1 VRSFRLDA
9 RPKAYPV
16 PEKLEYDYSR
26 ARLLAKSAWDKGEA
40 LAREGDLPG
49 AVAWLGRAHRIA
61 PADQNILV
69 TLALLHLRAGDAEGA
84 AALFGGLAARH
95 ATRECLSGLIAA
107 HVALGRFNAAAAAA
121 QTALSQIAVD
131 ASLAALAAQ
140 VAAGCGRSWCG
151 VAEDGT
157 LLTDVPRA
165 HLRVLRDGVVVG
177 LRGVGRYSGPGEHPH
192 PSYRFAVGP
201 FPLPQA
207 GEGVWEVRDGERE
220 VLGSPLALGRIF
232 RLEGFAERTP
242 SGVSGWA
249 WHPGAPGRT
258 PVVILADESGRE
270 IARRRA
276 VRPLETIDSG
286 VPLARP
292 RGFMF
297 RCPGEADMRVTGL
310 DGRDL
315 TGSPVAP
322 EGCGAPRGSRR
333 RLALA
338 GVDVPVDVVIPVYRG
353 LEATLAC
360 IGSVMETVRPPN
372 RIWVVNDASPEPALV
387 AALEG
392 FARSGALRVIA
403 VGDGRIN
410 RGFPAAVNAG
420 LRAARGHHVV
430 LLNSDTLVAPG
441 WLERLRAAACSA
453 RDIGTATPLSNEASI
468 LSYPGEAGQNA
479 APDFTETRRLARLA
493 ARANAGRLVDIPTAN
508 GFCMFIRRDC
518 LEQTGPFEERL
529 FAQGYGEENDF
540 CERARALG
548 WRHVAVPEVYVA
560 HLGGVSFGQ
569 ASGHLL
575 RRNLRLLENRH
586 PGYLARVAAWI
597 EADPLFPARRRL
609 DLARWREARIGRG
622 PVYVL
627 VTHGAGGGTARVV
640 DERVV
645 ALRGEGYDPIVLRA
659 VDGRCELGDASGGFV
674 NLRYAMPAERG
685 ALRRLLAASRPVAAE
700 LHHLLGHDHGIVD
713 LLGDLGIPYDVWVHD
728 YAWFCARLS
737 FVTGD
742 GRFCGEA
749 EPAVCEACIAAWGSE
764 LAETIAPAAL
774 RRRSAADLCGAR
786 AVIVPSADVA
796 VRVRRHVPGVQPL
809 IRPWEADPPAPLM
822 RASASRIVRR
832 VAVIGA
838 IGIDKGFN
846 VLLAC
851 ARDVAA
857 RHLPL
862 EFVVVG
868 FTENDEALLETQR
881 VFVTGMFAPGE
892 AVPLIRAQAA
902 DLAFL
907 PSIWPET
914 WCYALSDAWAG
925 GLPAAVFDIG
935 TPPAR
940 VRAARRGWVLPLG
953 LPASRVNDA
962 LLSLA
967 MLNTHPPHS
976 RAI

>member
-1 VRSFRLDA
+1 VRSFRLDTWPRA
-9 RPKAYPV
+9 HPV
-16 PEKLEYDYSR
+16 PDKLEYDYRR
-26 ARLLAKSAWDKGEA
+26 ARLLAKNAWDKAEA
-40 LAREGDLPG
+40 QALEGDLPG
-49 AVAWLGRAHRIA
+49 AVAWMGRAHRIA
-61 PADQNILV
+61 PSDQNILV
-69 TLALLHLRAGDAEGA
+69 SLALLHLRAGDAEGA

-95 ATRECLSGLIAA
+95 VTRECLSGLMAA
-107 HVALGRFNAAAAAA
+107 QLALGRIDAAAASAQAA
-121 QTALSQIAVD
+121 LCQIAAD
-131 ASLAALAAQ
+131 PSLAALAAQ
-140 VAAGCGRSWCG
+140 VAAGCGRHWCG
-151 VAEDGT
+151 VAEDGA
-157 LLTDVPRA
+157 LLTDVPRGQL
-165 HLRVLRDGVVVG
+165 HVLRDGVAMG
-177 LRGVGRYSGPGEHPH
+177 LRRVGAGRYRLNGTMDEQGLLEVCTGE
-192 PSYRFAVGP
+192 A
-201 FPLPQA
+201 
-207 GEGVWEVRDGERE
+207 E
-220 VLGSPLALGRIF
+220 VLGSPLAIGRIF

-242 SGVSGWA
+242 SGVRGWA
-249 WHPGAPGRT
+249 WHPGAPGRP
-258 PVVILADESGRE
+258 PVVILADENGRE

-276 VRPLETIDSG
+276 VRPLATIDSG

-292 RGFMF
+292 RGFTF
-297 RCPGEADMRVTGL
+297 RCPGESGVRVTGL

-322 EGCGAPRGSRR
+322 AHCAAPRGSGRR
-333 RLALA
+333 PAPA
-338 GVDVPVDVVIPVYRG
+338 GLDVAVDVVIPVYRG
-353 LEATLAC
+353 LAATLAC
-360 IGSVMETVRPPN
+360 IGSVVETVRAPN

-392 FARSGALRVIA
+392 FARSGAIRLIA
-403 VGDGRIN
+403 AGDGQVN
-410 RGFPAAVNAG
+410 RGFPAAVNVG
-420 LRAARGHHVV
+420 LRAARGRHVV

-441 WLERLRAAACSA
+441 WLERLREAACSA
-453 RDIGTATPLSNEASI
+453 ADIGTATPLSNEASI

-479 APDFTETRRLARLA
+479 APDLAGTRLLARLA

-518 LEQTGPFEERL
+518 LAQTGPFEERL

-560 HLGGVSFGQ
+560 HMGGVSFGQ
-569 ASGHLL
+569 ARAHLL
-575 RRNLRLLENRH
+575 RRNLRLLEQRH

-597 EADPLFPARRRL
+597 DEDPLFPARRRL
-609 DLARWREARIGRG
+609 DLARWRDRRAGQL
-622 PVYVL
+622 PAYLL

-640 DERVV
+640 EERVA
-645 ALRGEGYDPIVLRA
+645 ALRKEGYDPIVLRA
-659 VDGRCELGDASGGFV
+659 VDGRCEFGDASGAFV
-674 NLRYAMPAERG
+674 NLRYALPAEHG
-685 ALRRLLAASRPVAAE
+685 ALRRLLAACRPVAAE
-700 LHHLLGHDHGIVD
+700 LHHLLGHDHGLVD
-713 LLGDLGIPYDVWVHD
+713 MLGELGIPYDVWVHD

-749 EPAVCEACIAAWGSE
+749 EPPVCEACIADWGSE

-774 RRRSAADLCGAR
+774 RRRSAADLGHAR

-796 VRVRRHVPGVQPL
+796 SRVRRHVPGAQPVV
-809 IRPWEADPPAPLM
+809 RAWEADPPPPAPRPPARGGM
-822 RASASRIVRR
+822 RR

-838 IGIDKGFN
+838 IGVDKGFN

-851 ARDVAA
+851 ARDAAA
-857 RHLPL
+857 RTLNL

-881 VFVTGMFAPGE
+881 VFITGMFAPGE
-892 AVPLIRAQAA
+892 AVALIRAQAA

-925 GLPAAVFDIG
+925 GLPAVVFDIG

-967 MLNTHPPHS
+967 MPASHPPHA
-976 RAI
+976 RAM